1 MLEQELKE
9 IWKTASQAEKIK
21 FNLSRLMID
30 LNDKMRSIERAIRRR
45 DRREIVAAVLM
56 IPIYGYLAYEIPF
69 MVSKIGSVLI
79 LIWCIYVIFKLR
91 NVQKKKRTKDL
102 SLSFSEQ
109 LVSQKTQMTQQ
120 AKLLDTVLYWYLLPP
135 YIGNIIFI
143 FGLSDPTEYGWSNIL
158 LDQLLPLP
166 LPYKIGYLIFGAVT
180 SGVILWLNKSVVK
193 KTLKPL
199 INDTE
204 EVLLQLNSDQ

>member
-9 IWKTASQAEKIK
+9 IWKTASQVERIK
-21 FNLSRLMID
+21 FDLSRLMID
-30 LNDKMRSIERAIRRR
+30 LNKKMRSIERAIRRR

-69 MVSKIGSVLI
+69 MMSKIGSIVI
-79 LIWCIYVIFKLR
+79 LIWCVYVIFKLR
-91 NVQKKKRTKDL
+91 NVQKTKRKTDL

-109 LVSQKTQMTQQ
+109 LESQKTHMTQQ
-120 AKLLDTVLYWYLLPP
+120 VKLLDTVLYWYILPP

-143 FGLSDPTEYGWSNIL
+143 FGLSDPSEYEWSNIV
-158 LDQLLPLP
+158 LDVYLPLSM
-166 LPYKIGYLIFGAVT
+166 PYKIAYLVSGAIV
-180 SGVILWLNKSVVK
+180 SGVILWLNKSIVK

-199 INDTE
+199 IDETE
-204 EVLLQLNSDQ
+204 EVQLQLNSGQ